1 MKDNNKIKQ
10 IYKINHKIIIHN
22 NKNKSSINPW
32 VNKNNKIF
40 LDKNINT
47 VLIL

>member
-10 IYKINHKIIIHN
+10 IYKINNKIIIHN

-32 VNKNNKIF
+32 VNKSNKI
-40 LDKNINT
+40 LLVKNINM

>member
-1 MKDNNKIKQ
+1 MKDNSKINQ

-32 VNKNNKIF
+32 VNKNNKIL
-40 LDKNINT
+40 LDRNINM
-47 VLIL
+47 VLI